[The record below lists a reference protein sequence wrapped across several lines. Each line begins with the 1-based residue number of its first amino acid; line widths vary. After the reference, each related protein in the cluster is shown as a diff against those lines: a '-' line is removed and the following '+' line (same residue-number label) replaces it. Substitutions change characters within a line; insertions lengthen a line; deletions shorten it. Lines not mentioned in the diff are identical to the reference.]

1 MQNIV
6 HYYFIRESVLYVLL
20 NIYWA
25 LTTYSS
31 HLKEY
36 ASWYREEARVQEI
49 STETAD
55 HKNRDKF
62 IVTPRI
68 VNSYMNM
75 KRVTVISFGRK

>member
-1 MQNIV
+1 M
-6 HYYFIRESVLYVLL
+6 HPG
-20 NIYWA
+20 
-25 LTTYSS
+25 
-31 HLKEY
+31 
-36 ASWYREEARVQEI
+36 REEARVQEI

-62 IVTPRI
+62 IVTPRRI